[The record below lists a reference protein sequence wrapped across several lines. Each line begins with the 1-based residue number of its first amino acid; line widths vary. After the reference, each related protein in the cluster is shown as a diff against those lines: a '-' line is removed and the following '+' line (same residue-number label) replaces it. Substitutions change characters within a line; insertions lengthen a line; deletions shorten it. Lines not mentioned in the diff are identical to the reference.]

1 MTAGKSRSG
10 RPILRG
16 LGAARMAPVL
26 LSSWEEVWVS
36 EGEGRLAGWRLGGG
50 SRDSI
55 IEFRAAAAAA
65 ACVRNGFR
73 GSLRHRAK
81 ALQRDA
87 DSNRDGQRGQDT
99 MMGFGVDVK
108 QN

>member
-55 IEFRAAAAAA
+55 IESWAAAAAAAA

-73 GSLRHRAK
+73 GSLSIRAK
-81 ALQRDA
+81 AL
-87 DSNRDGQRGQDT
+87 
-99 MMGFGVDVK
+99 
-108 QN
+108 